1 MEQNKVKVK
10 DGIVGTGSVHVMLIG
25 PDGKIKQEHTN
36 HNLVVT
42 VGKTYLAQFLTPGNH
57 NTGTEFAQYVALG
70 TVQTGPSA
78 GDTTLNAESVVA
90 GYSRVAGTLSFSSNV
105 WTNTATFPP
114 GNGTDAIKE
123 AGLFSA
129 ITSGTMFAH
138 QTFNVYNKGAADTL
152 IIVWSVT
159 FS

>member
-1 MEQNKVKVK
+1 MEMQETLKLK
-10 DGIVGTGSVHVMLIG
+10 GSVSVKLIG
-25 PDGKIKQEHTN
+25 PDGVVKQEHID

-42 VGKTYLAQFLTPGNH
+42 VGKTYLATFLTPGNH
-57 NTGTEFAQYVALG
+57 NTGTEFAQFVALG
-70 TVQTGPSA
+70 TVQTGPAS
-78 GDTTLNAESVVA
+78 GDTALNAESVVA
-90 GYSRVAGTLSFSSNV
+90 GYSRVSGTLSFSSNV

-123 AGLFSA
+123 AGLFSLA
-129 ITSGTMFAH
+129 SVGTMFAH
-138 QTFNVYNKGAADTL
+138 QTFNVYNKGAADTM

>member
-1 MEQNKVKVK
+1 MEELKETMTLK
-10 DGIVGTGSVHVMLIG
+10 GSVSVKLIG
-25 PDGKIKQEHTN
+25 PDGQVKQEHTN

-42 VGKTYLAQFLTPGNH
+42 VGKTYLAQWLTAATQSTP
-57 NTGTEFAQYVALG
+57 FMSYVGLG
-70 TVQTGPSA
+70 TVQTGPSSA
-78 GDTTLNAESVVA
+78 DTALNAESVVA
-90 GYSRVAGTLSFSSNV
+90 GYSRVQGTLSFASNV

-129 ITSGTMFAH
+129 VTSGTMFAH
-138 QTFNVYNKGAADTL
+138 QTFNVYNKAAGDTM

-159 FS
+159 F

>member
-1 MEQNKVKVK
+1 MEIKETVQLK
-10 DGIVGTGSVHVMLIG
+10 GSVSVKLIG
-25 PDGKIKQEHTN
+25 ADGKIKQEHVD

-42 VGKTYLAQFLTPGNH
+42 VGKNYLAQWLTAATQSTP
-57 NTGTEFAQYVALG
+57 FMSYVALG

-78 GDTTLNAESVVA
+78 GDTALNAESVVA
-90 GYSRVAGTLSFSSNV
+90 GYSRVQGVLSFSSNV
-105 WTNTATFPP
+105 WTNTATFNP

-129 ITSGTMFAH
+129 SSAGTMFAH
-138 QTFNVYNKGAADTL
+138 QTFNVYNKAAGDTM

>member
-1 MEQNKVKVK
+1 MEIKEAVTLK
-10 DGIVGTGSVHVMLIG
+10 GSVNVKLIG
-25 PDGKIKQEHTN
+25 PDGNVKQEHTD

-42 VGKTYLAQFLTPGNH
+42 VGKNYLAQWLTAATQSGP
-57 NTGTEFAQYVALG
+57 FMDYVALG
-70 TVQTGPSA
+70 TVQTGPSSS
-78 GDTTLNAESVVA
+78 DTALNSESVAA
-90 GYSRVAGTLSFSSNV
+90 GYSRVAGTLSFSTNV
-105 WTNTATFPP
+105 WTNTATFAP

-129 ITSGTMFAH
+129 SSVGTMFAH
-138 QTFNVYNKGAADTL
+138 QTFNVYNKGASDTM

>member
-1 MEQNKVKVK
+1 MEIKETVQLK
-10 DGIVGTGSVHVMLIG
+10 GSVSVKLIG
-25 PDGKIKQEHTN
+25 ADGKIKQEHVD

-42 VGKTYLAQFLTPGNH
+42 VGKNYLAQWLTAATQSTP
-57 NTGTEFAQYVALG
+57 FMSYVALG

-78 GDTTLNAESVVA
+78 GDTALNAESVVA
-90 GYSRVAGTLSFSSNV
+90 GYSRVQGVLSFSSNV
-105 WTNTATFPP
+105 WTNTATFNPC
-114 GNGTDAIKE
+114 NGTDAIKE

-129 ITSGTMFAH
+129 SSAGTMFAH
-138 QTFNVYNKGAADTL
+138 QTFNVYNKAAGDTM